1 MEFVKDIVGNKVRVG
16 DEVIYSA
23 YRQGGFKRATV
34 TRIHPNSVTIV
45 FPLKDLWGNILG
57 QREKPSVSRFIK
69 VVKEEANEQ

>member
-23 YRQGGFKRATV
+23 YRQGDFKKATV
-34 TRIHPNSVTIV
+34 TRIHPNSVTIT
-45 FPLKDLWGNILG
+45 FPLKDIWGNILT

-69 VVKEEANEQ
+69 VVKEEENE